1 VNHRRTTPIFVPSV
15 EFFNLSDH
23 AELRMAQRNVSWHD
37 VQFVLQYG
45 QRYRKTGIIH
55 VFLGARD
62 IPHDLHREYARL
74 EGTTIL
80 VNQDTDT
87 IITVYRDRESGANY
101 IRRQVKERRRARR
114 RQPLYQVFS
123 DYFQ

>member
-55 VFLGARD
+55 VFLGARESH
-62 IPHDLHREYARL
+62 HDKHREYARKQA
-74 EGTTIL
+74 TQIL
-80 VNQDTDT
+80 VTQ
-87 IITVYRDRESGANY
+87 
-101 IRRQVKERRRARR
+101 
-114 RQPLYQVFS
+114 
-123 DYFQ
+123 